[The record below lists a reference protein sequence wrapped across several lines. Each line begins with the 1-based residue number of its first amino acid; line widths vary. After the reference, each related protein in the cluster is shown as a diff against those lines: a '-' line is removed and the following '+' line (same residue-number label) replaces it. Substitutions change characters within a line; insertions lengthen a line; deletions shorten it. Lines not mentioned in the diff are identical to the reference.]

1 MFWCCWEK
9 IDVGHFWDL
18 MGYLI
23 LKLSGILGTKTFSPK
38 IHFFLKIVTHVKY
51 TQKDMIHQNVHTMP
65 IVTMVKNYELS
76 KKPCDGKLLLS
87 FGTAFIGCM
96 LLAAHVALC
105 ADSGHFV
112 MPPLVSLEKDIWG
125 RSAEIPHWWHV
136 TTQIWV
142 VLLIGWKFASTN
154 QSEALLRSGQWRII
168 SIKFLQSFLRHHFEE
183 PAVTWQN
190 GGCFVRPLSQ
200 VIKTSWKI
208 QKNVFFA
215 PSLSN
220 TNGYC
225 PAK

>member
-1 MFWCCWEK
+1 M
-9 IDVGHFWDL
+9 I
-18 MGYLI
+18 
-23 LKLSGILGTKTFSPK
+23 S
-38 IHFFLKIVTHVKY
+38 FFVVRYRIY
-51 TQKDMIHQNVHTMP
+51 W
-65 IVTMVKNYELS
+65 
-76 KKPCDGKLLLS
+76 
-87 FGTAFIGCM
+87 M
-96 LLAAHVALC
+96 LLAAHVALY
-105 ADSGHFV
+105 ADSWHFV
-112 MPPLVSLEKDIWG
+112 MPPLVSLQKDVWETD
-125 RSAEIPHWWHV
+125 AEIPHWWHV

-183 PAVTWQN
+183 PEVTWQN

-200 VIKTSWKI
+200 AIKTSWKI

-220 TNGYC
+220 TNGCC